1 MSGFAFSVPLRCAGA
16 NINHTEIEQP
26 LARTSVEETTT
37 EAVPDRAH
45 VPLMVVSPANVT
57 APEAIMRSAEHTHTH
72 TLSDTDV
79 HLLFPAFPLLSLLH

>member
-57 APEAIMRSAEHTHTH
+57 VPEAIIRSAEHKHTH
-72 TLSDTDV
+72 SALRNKC
-79 HLLFPAFPLLSLLH
+79 HLFPAFLSSSLLQ